1 MEETKDSLIQSTTN
15 EEVQAQERLSVEKG
29 ILLFHD
35 SEGNLRFNQIN
46 EVSLENVT
54 YYLRYLERIEAALW
68 EEKMG
73 GAQNA

>member
-1 MEETKDSLIQSTTN
+1 MEEAKDSLMQSTTN
-15 EEVQAQERLSVEKG
+15 EEVQAQEGLSVGKG

>member
-1 MEETKDSLIQSTTN
+1 MEETKDSLMQATTN
-15 EEVQAQERLSVEKG
+15 EEVQAQEGLSVEKG

-46 EVSLENVT
+46 EVSLENIT